1 MRLPETGQP
10 DIAGRTATANGKI
23 VFPVRSGAA
32 ILLGALLMVWPAL
45 FNRYPL
51 LYPDSITYL
60 GDGRLVARAVF
71 LHRLSEYYGMRS
83 FFYSLGILPWHWNVT
98 AWPIVVLQ
106 SLLTAYVIWLVV
118 RSILPRQT
126 VSYYLILVAL
136 LSLLTSLDWFVSLIM
151 PDILGP
157 LLYLCIYLLVFARD
171 TLSRT
176 GRMTLIPIAWWG
188 IVSHASHLILAAGL
202 CILLASLL
210 LLRLQ
215 WMRGRWRAVGE
226 VAMIVL
232 FAAVSQLALHA
243 YLYGTPS
250 LNGER
255 PPFLMARVLADGPGL
270 WYLQQHC
277 PNVQFVLCDH
287 LQELPQDPDVFLWGE
302 KGIWGNADDATTS
315 RLRQEEMPFVE
326 ATLRAYPWAQL
337 SRSLSNFGQQLR
349 IFGFYLF
356 GPSDWMAEEFA
367 SVLPG
372 ERSQYLQSRQAQDE
386 LPLEFFTS
394 VQNWTVLA
402 SLAIIV
408 AFLPR
413 MFRRGPPRLI
423 GLGIVIGSTVV
434 ANALVTG
441 ALSMVEDRLQSRV
454 IWLVPLLAI
463 VLVLDWCEQLQK
475 SRGLVL
481 SKVHSPNPDSPT
493 EHTSQLRSARV
504 YPRQTCVLPARAS
517 AS

>member
-1 MRLPETGQP
+1 M
-10 DIAGRTATANGKI
+10 A
-23 VFPVRSGAA
+23 
-32 ILLGALLMVWPAL
+32 WPAL

-83 FFYSLGILPWHWNVT
+83 FFYSLGILPLHWNVT
-98 AWPIVVLQ
+98 GWPIVFFQ
-106 SLLTAYVIWLVV
+106 ALLTAYVIWLVV
-118 RSILPRQT
+118 RSLLPRRT
-126 VSYYLILVAL
+126 IFYYLVLVAL

-157 LLYLCIYLLVFARD
+157 LLYLCIYLLVFARE
-171 TLSRT
+171 TLSRAE
-176 GRMTLIPIAWWG
+176 RISLIVIAWWA

-202 CILLASLL
+202 CILLVLL
-210 LLRLQ
+210 LILRLQ
-215 WMRGRWRAVGE
+215 WMRGRWTSVGQ

-243 YLYGTPS
+243 YLYGQPS

-255 PPFLMARVLADGPGL
+255 PPFLMARVIADGPGF

-277 PNVQFVLCDH
+277 PDAKFVLCDH

-302 KGIWGNADDATTS
+302 KGLWANADDATTT
-315 RLRQEEMPFVE
+315 RLRQEEMPFVL
-326 ATLRAYPWAQL
+326 ATLRAYPRAQL
-337 SRSLSNFGQQLR
+337 SKSLSNFGQQLR

-356 GPSDWMAEEFA
+356 GPSDWMSEEFA

-372 ERSQYLQSRQAQDE
+372 ERSQYLHGRQAKDD

-394 VQNWTVLA
+394 VQNWTVVA
-402 SLAIIV
+402 SIIIITV
-408 AFLPR
+408 FIPR
-413 MFRRGPPRLI
+413 IRRNGSVRPM
-423 GLGIVIGSTVV
+423 GLGIVIVSTVV

-441 ALSMVEDRLQSRV
+441 TLSMVEDRLQSRV
-454 IWLVPLLAI
+454 IWLIPFLAI
-463 VLVLDWCEQLQK
+463 VLALDWFEQL
-475 SRGLVL
+475 
-481 SKVHSPNPDSPT
+481 
-493 EHTSQLRSARV
+493 AR
-504 YPRQTCVLPARAS
+504 RQPARTS
-517 AS
+517 

>member
-1 MRLPETGQP
+1 M
-10 DIAGRTATANGKI
+10 A
-23 VFPVRSGAA
+23 
-32 ILLGALLMVWPAL
+32 WPAL

-83 FFYSLGILPWHWNVT
+83 FFYSLGILPLHWNVT

-106 SLLTAYVIWLVV
+106 VLLTAYVMWLVV
-118 RSILPRQT
+118 RSLLPRRT
-126 VSYYLILVAL
+126 ALCYLVLVAL

-157 LLYLCIYLLVFARD
+157 LVYLCIYLLVFARD

-176 GRMTLIPIAWWG
+176 ERMTLILIAWWG
-188 IVSHASHLILAAGL
+188 IVSHASHLILATGL
-202 CILLASLL
+202 CILLVLL
-210 LLRLQ
+210 LALRFR
-215 WMRGRWRAVGE
+215 WMRGRWKAVGE
-226 VAMIVL
+226 VAMIIL
-232 FAAVSQLALHA
+232 LAAGSQLALHA
-243 YLYGTPS
+243 YLYGAPS

-255 PPFLMARVLADGPGL
+255 PPFLMARVIADGPGL

-277 PNVQFVLCDH
+277 PGVQFVLCDH

-302 KGIWGNADDATTS
+302 KGVWANADDATTS
-315 RLRQEEMPFVE
+315 RLRQEEMPFVL
-326 ATLRAYPWAQL
+326 ATLRAYPRAQV
-337 SRSLSNFGQQLR
+337 SKSLSNFWQQLR

-356 GPSDWMAEEFA
+356 GPSDWMAEQFA
-367 SVLPG
+367 SVLPR
-372 ERSQYLQSRQAQDE
+372 ERSQYLQSRQAKDD
-386 LPLEFFTS
+386 LPLEFFTT

-402 SLAIIV
+402 SIVIIV

-413 MFRRGPPRLI
+413 VWRSRSPRLI
-423 GLGIVIGSTVV
+423 GLGIVIVSTVV

-441 ALSMVEDRLQSRV
+441 TLSMVEDRLQSRV
-454 IWLVPLLAI
+454 IWLLTLLAI
-463 VLVLDWCEQLQK
+463 VLVLDWLERLK
-475 SRGLVL
+475 ESVRGGAL

-493 EHTSQLRSARV
+493 ARTSRQQFAPV
-504 YPRQTCVLPARAS
+504 CPRQTCGLPARAS

>member
-1 MRLPETGQP
+1 MRLPETGRP
-10 DIAGRTATANGKI
+10 DIAGRTAANNGKI
-23 VFPVRSGAA
+23 GFRHAAA
-32 ILLGALLMVWPAL
+32 ILAGALVMAWPAL
-45 FNRYPL
+45 YNRYPL

-60 GDGRLVARAVF
+60 GDGRIVARAVF
-71 LHRLSEYYGMRS
+71 LHRFSEYYGMRS
-83 FFYSLGILPWHWNVT
+83 FFYSLGILPWHCNVT
-98 AWPIVVLQ
+98 GWPIVVLQ

-118 RSILPRQT
+118 RSLLPQRA
-126 VSYYLILVAL
+126 VLFYLILIAL
-136 LSLLTSLDWFVSLIM
+136 LSLLTSMDWFVSLIM

-157 LLYLCIYLLVFARD
+157 LVYLCIYLLVFGRD
-171 TLSRT
+171 TLSRNA
-176 GRMTLIPIAWWG
+176 RLILIPIAWWG

-202 CILLASLL
+202 CILLALL
-210 LLRLQ
+210 LVLRFQ

-232 FAAVSQLALHA
+232 LAAISQLALHG

-255 PPFLMARVLADGPGL
+255 PPFLMARVIADGPGF
-270 WYLQQHC
+270 WYLRQHC
-277 PNVQFVLCDH
+277 PEVRFVLCDH

-302 KGIWGNADDATTS
+302 KGVWGNADDATTS
-315 RLRQEEMPFVE
+315 RLRQEEVPFVL
-326 ATLRAYPWAQL
+326 ATLRAYPWAQA
-337 SRSLSNFGQQLR
+337 SKSLANFGEQLR

-367 SVLPG
+367 SVLPR
-372 ERSQYLQSRQAQDE
+372 EKSQYLQSRQAQGD

-402 SLAIIV
+402 SLVIIA

-413 MFRRGPPRLI
+413 VFRHGPPRLI
-423 GLGIVIGSTVV
+423 GLGTVIVSTVV

-441 ALSMVEDRLQSRV
+441 TLSMVEDRLQSRV
-454 IWLVPLLAI
+454 IWLVPLLAA
-463 VLVLDWCEQLQK
+463 VLVLDWFERLQR
-475 SRGLVL
+475 SGRLVL

-493 EHTSQLRSARV
+493 ERTSPPLSARV